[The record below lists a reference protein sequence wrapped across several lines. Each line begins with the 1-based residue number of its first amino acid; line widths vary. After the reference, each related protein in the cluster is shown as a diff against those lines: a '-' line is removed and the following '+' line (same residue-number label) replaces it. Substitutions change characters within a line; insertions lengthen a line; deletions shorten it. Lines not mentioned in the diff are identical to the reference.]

1 MTDEQVNELSEEMKK
16 LMDTENPWPKSWQID
31 DAEPGR
37 DLDNFL
43 ADWPKYQAY
52 FESFGMPTHRVV
64 TDASGTVRLQ
74 GAGRT
79 SLQSAGFEKTKDEV
93 CLG

>member
-37 DLDNFL
+37 DLDNSL

-52 FESFGMPTHRVV
+52 FE
-64 TDASGTVRLQ
+64 
-74 GAGRT
+74 
-79 SLQSAGFEKTKDEV
+79 
-93 CLG
+93 